1 MNRIRKAQT
10 LIILVSMLGQG
21 QGKES
26 HRVVPQMGSIFK

>member
-1 MNRIRKAQT
+1 MNRIWIALT

-26 HRVVPQMGSIFK
+26 HRVVPQISEVFR